1 MVWEGYTVYVRYWT
15 QLRAACGPVVT
26 AVVGIPWRCGVMYA
40 GHADYIL
47 LWLSVRTGLI
57 QVESKTDSEGQRRR
71 KGDRGG
77 RVVSSTDAIAGDGD
91 QAVTPTLAS
100 SSTFDGGQVA
110 SRRGVLQKRSS
121 MVVTRESR
129 L

>member
-57 QVESKTDSEGQRRR
+57 QVESKTDRQRGTETQTGRS
-71 KGDRGG
+71 RGE
-77 RVVSSTDAIAGDGD
+77 SSI
-91 QAVTPTLAS
+91 VY
-100 SSTFDGGQVA
+100 
-110 SRRGVLQKRSS
+110 
-121 MVVTRESR
+121 
-129 L
+129 